1 MNPANKKEGRNERR
15 CRQREGE
22 DMRISVVHARAV
34 APCSRILSALLTRGA
49 STTILSALSGVP
61 RDSGRSRLPP
71 RTALLTDRA
80 AKCRALRRKSSQFEF
95 FLHASVDPGMCRR
108 TCVISPVDLMVRERY
123 WSWSNRSIFRDRSR
137 RRFFFF
143 LSFLFIGVW
152 RNLEDSKSR
161 SVWDCFFLFFFLWK
175 RSRVNTTRWN
185 CIFYFECGRILN
197 LEESWWVDGLVMVVG
212 SVWVWV
218 GFLFFFF

>member
-1 MNPANKKEGRNERR
+1 
-15 CRQREGE
+15 
-22 DMRISVVHARAV
+22 MRISVVHARAV

-143 LSFLFIGVW
+143 FL
-152 RNLEDSKSR
+152 
-161 SVWDCFFLFFFLWK
+161 FFLFVFDEIWK
-175 RSRVNTTRWN
+175 IPRV
-185 CIFYFECGRILN
+185 
-197 LEESWWVDGLVMVVG
+197 VVFG
-212 SVWVWV
+212 IV
-218 GFLFFFF
+218 FFFFSFCGNDLEWIQRDEIVSFILSVEEFWIWKNRGEWMVWLWWLGVFGFEWDFCFFFFLIIWDV